1 LLTNVRLANYI
12 QEDEDTLKM
21 QQKIDFSINPL
32 VQMPSTWGGF
42 LLKISME

>member
-12 QEDEDTLKM
+12 QEDEDALKM
-21 QQKIDFSINPL
+21 QQKIDFSTYPL
-32 VQMPSTWGGF
+32 VQMTSTWGGF